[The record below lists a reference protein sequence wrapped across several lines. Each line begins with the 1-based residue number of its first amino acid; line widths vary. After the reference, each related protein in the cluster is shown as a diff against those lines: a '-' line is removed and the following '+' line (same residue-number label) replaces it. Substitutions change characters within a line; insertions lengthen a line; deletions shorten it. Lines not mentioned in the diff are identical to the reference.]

1 MFWVIW
7 DILVPLG
14 LAFFAGLFFG
24 WLFWRWRRMQITSD
38 ELAAMRRSNARYKSD
53 ADTLRN
59 RNAELAER
67 LRASTGASDSTT
79 LQELAAANKRTDKL
93 REQLKMANREL
104 ARKQQSSNQGKDFDN
119 RSGATQLRSAKSDL
133 VRDLEARLSAAHQQ
147 IKILETSA
155 TIPQI
160 KHGTLAERSDS
171 GLQQTTSDEY
181 LVEEIAVRDKMIAT
195 LRHSLE
201 QYGEQQDN
209 TALLAEIALRE
220 QRIIA
225 LENLLNDAQRV
236 A

>member
-133 VRDLEARLSAAHQQ
+133 VRDLEARLSAAQRF
-147 IKILETSA
+147 
-155 TIPQI
+155 
-160 KHGTLAERSDS
+160 RSS
-171 GLQQTTSDEY
+171 T
-181 LVEEIAVRDKMIAT
+181 
-195 LRHSLE
+195 
-201 QYGEQQDN
+201 DN
-209 TALLAEIALRE
+209 
-220 QRIIA
+220 Q
-225 LENLLNDAQRV
+225 
-236 A
+236 